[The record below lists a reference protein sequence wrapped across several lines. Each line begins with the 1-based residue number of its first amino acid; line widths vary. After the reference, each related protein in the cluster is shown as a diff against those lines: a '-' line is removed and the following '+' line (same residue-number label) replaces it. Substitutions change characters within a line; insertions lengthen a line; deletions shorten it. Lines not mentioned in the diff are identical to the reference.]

1 MSKTDNNKANRIIR
15 KVSLPDDGERLGE
28 IFAAAKKIMAADGN
42 PNQWKDGYPSL
53 DIVRSDMKKDGGFV
67 VEDDGKIVAYFA
79 FLPSPEPTY
88 AKIYD
93 GKWLDDTKPYHV
105 IHRIASLPDAHGIFK
120 SIMDFCFARE
130 RNIRIDTHRDNR
142 IMQHNI
148 LKHGFKYCCIIHL
161 DNGDERLAYQKLAEK
176 KKISLTAQIG
186 IALVLAVIAGV
197 LLRNQADFVNE
208 YIKPIGTIFLNLLKF
223 IVVPLVLFSIMA
235 GILSMND
242 IKKVGSLG
250 LRTLIYFMV
259 TTLFAVTLGLVIPSL
274 FKGILPVIHISAETA
289 NAIEV
294 PHLTVMDQIVNMFPD
309 NILMPLNSMAMM
321 QVIVI
326 ALFFGIAMVH
336 VGEKGE
342 MARKVTLSFNDVVG
356 KILEYIMALA
366 PIGVFCMLTPVVVD
380 NGPAVLGSYAALLA
394 LAYLCFVIHAGVV
407 YSSAVGF
414 LGGLSPIKF
423 FKGMQPAMLFAF
435 SSDSSVATLP
445 YTMQCTEKLGVSKDI
460 GRFVLSL
467 GATIN
472 MDGVAIYLGVAS
484 VFMAT
489 CCGID
494 LSMSQYMAIAFASTI
509 ASIGTPGIPGGSLA
523 LMAMVFAS
531 AGIPV
536 ECVAVAAGIDRI
548 IDMGRT
554 VMSVT
559 GDASCAIVMQKI
571 LAPSAPDTAGQGK
584 K

>member
-1 MSKTDNNKANRIIR
+1 MRQK
-15 KVSLPDDGERLGE
+15 PHLG
-28 IFAAAKKIMAADGN
+28 I
-42 PNQWKDGYPSL
+42 
-53 DIVRSDMKKDGGFV
+53 
-67 VEDDGKIVAYFA
+67 
-79 FLPSPEPTY
+79 
-88 AKIYD
+88 
-93 GKWLDDTKPYHV
+93 
-105 IHRIASLPDAHGIFK
+105 
-120 SIMDFCFARE
+120 
-130 RNIRIDTHRDNR
+130 
-142 IMQHNI
+142 
-148 LKHGFKYCCIIHL
+148 
-161 DNGDERLAYQKLAEK
+161 

-186 IALVLAVIAGV
+186 IALLLAVIAGI
-197 LLRNQADFVNE
+197 LLRNQADFVNT
-208 YIKPIGTIFLNLLKF
+208 YIKPFGIIFLNLLKF

-242 IKKVGSLG
+242 ISKVGKLG
-250 LRTLIYFMV
+250 LRALLYFMT
-259 TTLFAVTLGLVIPSL
+259 TTLFAVTLGLVVPSL
-274 FKGILPVIHISAETA
+274 LKGFLPLIHINMEASAES
-289 NAIEV
+289 IEV
-294 PHLTVMDQIVNMFPD
+294 SHQSVMDQLVNMFPS
-309 NILMPLNSMAMM
+309 NVIEPVGSMAMM

-380 NGPAVLGSYAALLA
+380 NGPAVLGSYAALLL
-394 LAYLCFVIHAGVV
+394 LAYLCFTIHAGAV
-407 YSSAVGF
+407 YSSAVGL
-414 LGGLSPIKF
+414 LGGLSPLKF

-494 LSMSQYMAIAFASTI
+494 LTLSQYLAIAFASTV

-559 GDASCAIVMQKI
+559 GDASCAIVMQKQI
-571 LAPSAPDTAGQGK
+571 GK
-584 K
+584 KI

>member
-1 MSKTDNNKANRIIR
+1 M
-15 KVSLPDDGERLGE
+15 
-28 IFAAAKKIMAADGN
+28 
-42 PNQWKDGYPSL
+42 
-53 DIVRSDMKKDGGFV
+53 
-67 VEDDGKIVAYFA
+67 
-79 FLPSPEPTY
+79 
-88 AKIYD
+88 
-93 GKWLDDTKPYHV
+93 
-105 IHRIASLPDAHGIFK
+105 
-120 SIMDFCFARE
+120 
-130 RNIRIDTHRDNR
+130 
-142 IMQHNI
+142 
-148 LKHGFKYCCIIHL
+148 
-161 DNGDERLAYQKLAEK
+161 

-186 IALVLAVIAGV
+186 IALVLAVIAGI
-197 LLRNQADFVNE
+197 LLGTHADFVNT
-208 YIKPIGTIFLNLLKF
+208 YIKPIGIIFLNLLKF

-242 IKKVGSLG
+242 ISKVGKLG
-250 LRTLIYFMV
+250 LRALLYFMA
-259 TTLFAVTLGLVIPSL
+259 TTLFAVTLGLVVPTL
-274 FKGILPVIHISAETA
+274 LKGILPTIHISTDATA
-289 NAIEV
+289 ATV
-294 PHLTVMDQIVNMFPD
+294 DTPHLSVMDQIVNMFPS
-309 NILMPLNSMAMM
+309 NILAPVSSMAMM

-342 MARKVTLSFNDVVG
+342 MARKVTLSFNEVVC

-380 NGPAVLGSYAALLA
+380 NGPAVLGSYAALLG
-394 LAYLCFVIHAGVV
+394 LAYLCFVLHAGGV
-407 YSSAVGF
+407 YSSAVKL
-414 LGGLSPIKF
+414 LGGLSPLKF
-423 FKGMQPAMLFAF
+423 FKGMQSAMLFAF

-445 YTMQCTEKLGVSKDI
+445 YTMQCTEKLGVNKDI

-484 VFMAT
+484 VFMAN

-494 LSMSQYMAIAFASTI
+494 LTMGQYMAIAFASTV

-554 VMSVT
+554 VMSIT
-559 GDASCAIVMQKI
+559 GDASCAIVMQRVV
-571 LAPSAPDTAGQGK
+571 GK
-584 K
+584 KL

>member
-1 MSKTDNNKANRIIR
+1 MHLFCCSVFLSYFCKMK
-15 KVSLPDDGERLGE
+15 RL
-28 IFAAAKKIMAADGN
+28 
-42 PNQWKDGYPSL
+42 
-53 DIVRSDMKKDGGFV
+53 
-67 VEDDGKIVAYFA
+67 
-79 FLPSPEPTY
+79 
-88 AKIYD
+88 
-93 GKWLDDTKPYHV
+93 
-105 IHRIASLPDAHGIFK
+105 
-120 SIMDFCFARE
+120 
-130 RNIRIDTHRDNR
+130 
-142 IMQHNI
+142 
-148 LKHGFKYCCIIHL
+148 
-161 DNGDERLAYQKLAEK
+161 
-176 KKISLTAQIG
+176 SLTTQIG
-186 IALVLAVIAGV
+186 IALLLAVLAGV
-197 LLRNQADFVNE
+197 LLHNQADFVNS

-250 LRTLIYFMV
+250 LRTLLYFMV
-259 TTLFAVTLGLVIPSL
+259 TTLFAVTLGLVVPTL
-274 FKGILPVIHISAETA
+274 LKGVLPIINISQDAATA
-289 NAIEV
+289 SVEV
-294 PHLTVMDQIVNMFPD
+294 PRLSVMDQIVEMFPS
-309 NILMPLNSMAMM
+309 NLVEPLVSMKMMP
-321 QVIVI
+321 VIII

-342 MARKVTLSFNDVVG
+342 MARKVTLSLNEVVG
-356 KILEYIMALA
+356 KVLQYIMALA

-380 NGPAVLGSYAALLA
+380 NGPSVLGSYAALLG
-394 LAYLCFVIHAGVV
+394 LAYLCFAIHAGIV
-407 YSSAVGF
+407 YSSAVAL
-414 LGGLSPIKF
+414 LGKMSPLKF
-423 FKGMQPAMLFAF
+423 YKNMQPAMLFAF

-445 YTMQCTEKLGVSKDI
+445 YTMQCTEKMGVGKEI

-484 VFMAT
+484 VFMAN

-494 LSMSQYMAIAFASTI
+494 LTLSQYMAIAFASTV

-559 GDASCAIVMQKI
+559 GDASCAITMQRIVGTK
-571 LAPSAPDTAGQGK
+571 LTVEK
-584 K
+584 

>member
-1 MSKTDNNKANRIIR
+1 
-15 KVSLPDDGERLGE
+15 
-28 IFAAAKKIMAADGN
+28 
-42 PNQWKDGYPSL
+42 
-53 DIVRSDMKKDGGFV
+53 MKK
-67 VEDDGKIVAYFA
+67 
-79 FLPSPEPTY
+79 P
-88 AKIYD
+88 
-93 GKWLDDTKPYHV
+93 
-105 IHRIASLPDAHGIFK
+105 
-120 SIMDFCFARE
+120 
-130 RNIRIDTHRDNR
+130 
-142 IMQHNI
+142 
-148 LKHGFKYCCIIHL
+148 
-161 DNGDERLAYQKLAEK
+161 
-176 KKISLTAQIG
+176 SLTAQIG
-186 IALVLAVIAGV
+186 IALLLAVIAGV
-197 LLRNQADFVNE
+197 LLRNHADFVNT
-208 YIKPIGTIFLNLLKF
+208 YIKPFGIIFLNLLKF

-242 IKKVGSLG
+242 ISKVGKLG
-250 LRTLIYFMV
+250 IRALLYFMV
-259 TTLFAVTLGLVIPSL
+259 TTLFAVTLGLLVPSL
-274 FKGILPVIHISAETA
+274 VKNILPVIRISAEA
-289 NAIEV
+289 SEGAIET
-294 PHLTVMDQIVNMFPD
+294 PHFSVMEQIVNMFPN
-309 NILMPLNSMAMM
+309 NILEPVSSMAMM

-336 VGEKGE
+336 IGEKGE

-394 LAYLCFVIHAGVV
+394 LAYLCFTIHAGVV
-407 YSSAVGF
+407 YATAVGL
-414 LGGLSPIKF
+414 LGRINPLKF
-423 FKGMQPAMLFAF
+423 FKDLQPAMLFAF

-445 YTMQCTEKLGVSKDI
+445 YTMQCAEKMGVSKDI
-460 GRFVLSL
+460 GSFVLSL

-494 LSMSQYMAIAFASTI
+494 LTMSQYLAIAFASTV

-559 GDASCAIVMQKI
+559 GDASCAVVMQRMV
-571 LAPSAPDTAGQGK
+571 GK
-584 K
+584 KL

>member
-1 MSKTDNNKANRIIR
+1 
-15 KVSLPDDGERLGE
+15 
-28 IFAAAKKIMAADGN
+28 
-42 PNQWKDGYPSL
+42 
-53 DIVRSDMKKDGGFV
+53 MKK
-67 VEDDGKIVAYFA
+67 
-79 FLPSPEPTY
+79 L
-88 AKIYD
+88 
-93 GKWLDDTKPYHV
+93 
-105 IHRIASLPDAHGIFK
+105 
-120 SIMDFCFARE
+120 
-130 RNIRIDTHRDNR
+130 
-142 IMQHNI
+142 
-148 LKHGFKYCCIIHL
+148 
-161 DNGDERLAYQKLAEK
+161 
-176 KKISLTAQIG
+176 SLTAQIG
-186 IALVLAVIAGV
+186 IALLLAVVAGI
-197 LLRNQADFVNE
+197 LLRNQAGFVDT
-208 YIKPIGTIFLNLLKF
+208 YIKPFGIIFLNLLKF
-223 IVVPLVLFSIMA
+223 IVAPLVLFSIMA

-242 IKKVGSLG
+242 ISKVGMLG
-250 LRTLIYFMV
+250 FRALLYFMT
-259 TTLFAVTLGLVIPSL
+259 TTLFAVTLGLVVPSL
-274 FKGILPVIHISAETA
+274 LKGFLPVINIDLDAAAEPVETS
-289 NAIEV
+289 NV
-294 PHLTVMDQIVNMFPD
+294 TVMDQLVNMFPE
-309 NILMPLNSMAMM
+309 NIIEPLSSMAMM

-326 ALFFGIAMVH
+326 ALLFGIAMVH

-356 KILEYIMALA
+356 KILDYIMALA

-394 LAYLCFVIHAGVV
+394 LAYLCFVVHAGVV
-407 YSSAVGF
+407 YSSAVAL
-414 LGGLSPIKF
+414 LGRMSPLKF
-423 FKGMQPAMLFAF
+423 FKGLQPAMLFAF

-445 YTMQCTEKLGVSKDI
+445 YTMQCTEKMGVSKDI
-460 GRFVLSL
+460 GSFVLSL

-494 LSMSQYMAIAFASTI
+494 LTMSQYLAIAFASTV

-559 GDASCAIVMQKI
+559 GDASCAVVMQRMV
-571 LAPSAPDTAGQGK
+571 GK
-584 K
+584 KL

>member
-1 MSKTDNNKANRIIR
+1 
-15 KVSLPDDGERLGE
+15 
-28 IFAAAKKIMAADGN
+28 
-42 PNQWKDGYPSL
+42 
-53 DIVRSDMKKDGGFV
+53 MKK
-67 VEDDGKIVAYFA
+67 
-79 FLPSPEPTY
+79 L
-88 AKIYD
+88 
-93 GKWLDDTKPYHV
+93 
-105 IHRIASLPDAHGIFK
+105 
-120 SIMDFCFARE
+120 
-130 RNIRIDTHRDNR
+130 
-142 IMQHNI
+142 
-148 LKHGFKYCCIIHL
+148 
-161 DNGDERLAYQKLAEK
+161 
-176 KKISLTAQIG
+176 SLTAQIG
-186 IALVLAVIAGV
+186 IALVLAVIAGI
-197 LLRNQADFVNE
+197 LLGNHADFVNS
-208 YIKPIGTIFLNLLKF
+208 YIKPFGVIFLNLLKF

-242 IKKVGSLG
+242 ISKVGKLG
-250 LRTLIYFMV
+250 LRALLYFMA
-259 TTLFAVTLGLVIPSL
+259 TTLFAVTLGLLVPSL
-274 FKGILPVIHISAETA
+274 LKGILPTIHISTDATA
-289 NAIEV
+289 AAIDT
-294 PHLTVMDQIVNMFPD
+294 PHLSVMDQIVNMFPN
-309 NILMPLNSMAMM
+309 NILEPVSSMAMM

-342 MARKVTLSFNDVVG
+342 MARKVTLSFNEVVC

-380 NGPAVLGSYAALLA
+380 NGPAVLGSYAALLG
-394 LAYLCFVIHAGVV
+394 LAYLCFVLHAGVV
-407 YSSAVGF
+407 YSSAVKF
-414 LGGLSPIKF
+414 LGGLSPLKF
-423 FKGMQPAMLFAF
+423 FKGMQSAMLFAF

-445 YTMQCTEKLGVSKDI
+445 YTMQCTEKLGVNKDI

-484 VFMAT
+484 VFMAN

-494 LSMSQYMAIAFASTI
+494 LTMGQYMAIAFASTV

-559 GDASCAIVMQKI
+559 GDASCAIVMQKKV
-571 LAPSAPDTAGQGK
+571 GQK
-584 K
+584 L

>member
-1 MSKTDNNKANRIIR
+1 
-15 KVSLPDDGERLGE
+15 
-28 IFAAAKKIMAADGN
+28 
-42 PNQWKDGYPSL
+42 
-53 DIVRSDMKKDGGFV
+53 MKK
-67 VEDDGKIVAYFA
+67 
-79 FLPSPEPTY
+79 L
-88 AKIYD
+88 
-93 GKWLDDTKPYHV
+93 
-105 IHRIASLPDAHGIFK
+105 
-120 SIMDFCFARE
+120 
-130 RNIRIDTHRDNR
+130 
-142 IMQHNI
+142 
-148 LKHGFKYCCIIHL
+148 
-161 DNGDERLAYQKLAEK
+161 
-176 KKISLTAQIG
+176 SLTAQIG
-186 IALVLAVIAGV
+186 IALLLAVVAGI
-197 LLRNQADFVNE
+197 LFRNQSDFVDT
-208 YIKPIGTIFLNLLKF
+208 YIQPFGIIFLNLLKF
-223 IVVPLVLFSIMA
+223 IVAPLVLFSIMA

-242 IKKVGSLG
+242 ISKVGKLG
-250 LRTLIYFMV
+250 FRALLYFMT
-259 TTLFAVTLGLVIPSL
+259 TTLFAVTLGLVLPSL
-274 FKGILPVIHISAETA
+274 LKGFLPVINIDLDTAAEPVETS
-289 NAIEV
+289 NV
-294 PHLTVMDQIVNMFPD
+294 TVMDQLVNMFPE
-309 NILMPLNSMAMM
+309 NIIEPLSSMAMM

-326 ALFFGIAMVH
+326 ALLFGIAMVH

-356 KILEYIMALA
+356 KILDYIMALA

-380 NGPAVLGSYAALLA
+380 NGPVVLGSYAALLA

-407 YSSAVGF
+407 YSSAVAL
-414 LGGLSPIKF
+414 LGRMSPLKF

-445 YTMQCTEKLGVSKDI
+445 YTMQCTEKMGVSKDI
-460 GRFVLSL
+460 GSFVLSL

-494 LSMSQYMAIAFASTI
+494 LTMSQYLAIAFASTV

-536 ECVAVAAGIDRI
+536 ECVAVAAGIDRL

-559 GDASCAIVMQKI
+559 GDASCAVVMQKMV
-571 LAPSAPDTAGQGK
+571 GK
-584 K
+584 KL

>member
-1 MSKTDNNKANRIIR
+1 
-15 KVSLPDDGERLGE
+15 
-28 IFAAAKKIMAADGN
+28 
-42 PNQWKDGYPSL
+42 
-53 DIVRSDMKKDGGFV
+53 MKK
-67 VEDDGKIVAYFA
+67 
-79 FLPSPEPTY
+79 P
-88 AKIYD
+88 
-93 GKWLDDTKPYHV
+93 
-105 IHRIASLPDAHGIFK
+105 
-120 SIMDFCFARE
+120 
-130 RNIRIDTHRDNR
+130 
-142 IMQHNI
+142 
-148 LKHGFKYCCIIHL
+148 
-161 DNGDERLAYQKLAEK
+161 
-176 KKISLTAQIG
+176 SLTAQIG
-186 IALVLAVIAGV
+186 IALLLAVVAGV
-197 LLRNQADFVNE
+197 LLRNQADIVNA

-242 IKKVGSLG
+242 IKKVGQLG

-259 TTLFAVTLGLVIPSL
+259 TTLFAVTLGLVVPSL
-274 FKGILPVIHISAETA
+274 LKGILPTIHIDLDSAA
-289 NAIEV
+289 DSVEV
-294 PHLTVMDQIVNMFPD
+294 PHLSMMDQLVNMFPS
-309 NILMPLNSMAMM
+309 NIIEPVSSMTMM
-321 QVIVI
+321 QIIVI
-326 ALFFGIAMVH
+326 ALLFGIAMVH

-356 KILEYIMALA
+356 KILGYIMALA
-366 PIGVFCMLTPVVVD
+366 PIGVFCMLTPVVVT
-380 NGPAVLGSYAALLA
+380 NGPAVLGSYAALIA
-394 LAYLCFVIHAGVV
+394 LAFLCFFVHAGVV
-407 YSSAVGF
+407 YSSAVWL
-414 LGGLSPIKF
+414 LGGMSPLKF

-445 YTMQCTEKLGVSKDI
+445 YSMQCTEKLGVSKDI

-467 GATIN
+467 GATVN
-472 MDGVAIYLGVAS
+472 MDGVAIYLGVVS

-494 LSMSQYMAIAFASTI
+494 LTMSQYLAIAFASTI

-559 GDASCAIVMQKI
+559 GDASCAIVMQK
-571 LAPSAPDTAGQGK
+571 AVGK
-584 K
+584 KR

>member
-1 MSKTDNNKANRIIR
+1 
-15 KVSLPDDGERLGE
+15 
-28 IFAAAKKIMAADGN
+28 
-42 PNQWKDGYPSL
+42 
-53 DIVRSDMKKDGGFV
+53 MKK
-67 VEDDGKIVAYFA
+67 
-79 FLPSPEPTY
+79 L
-88 AKIYD
+88 
-93 GKWLDDTKPYHV
+93 
-105 IHRIASLPDAHGIFK
+105 
-120 SIMDFCFARE
+120 
-130 RNIRIDTHRDNR
+130 
-142 IMQHNI
+142 
-148 LKHGFKYCCIIHL
+148 
-161 DNGDERLAYQKLAEK
+161 
-176 KKISLTAQIG
+176 SLTTQIG
-186 IALVLAVIAGV
+186 IALLLAVVAGI
-197 LLRNQADFVNE
+197 LLRNQADFVNT
-208 YIKPIGTIFLNLLKF
+208 YIKPIGIIFLNLLKF

-242 IKKVGSLG
+242 ISKVGKLG
-250 LRTLIYFMV
+250 LRALLYFMV
-259 TTLFAVTLGLVIPSL
+259 TTLFAVTLGLVVPSL
-274 FKGILPVIHISAETA
+274 LKGILPVIHINTEAAAE
-289 NAIEV
+289 AIET
-294 PHLTVMDQIVNMFPD
+294 PHLSVMDQIVNMFPN
-309 NILMPLNSMAMM
+309 NILEPVSSMAMM
-321 QVIVI
+321 QIIVI

-394 LAYLCFVIHAGVV
+394 LAYFCFIVHAGVV
-407 YSSAVGF
+407 YASAVGI
-414 LGGLSPIKF
+414 LGRINPLKF

-494 LSMSQYMAIAFASTI
+494 LTMSQYMAIAFASTV

-559 GDASCAIVMQKI
+559 GDASCAVVMQR
-571 LAPSAPDTAGQGK
+571 LVGK
-584 K
+584 KM

>member
-1 MSKTDNNKANRIIR
+1 
-15 KVSLPDDGERLGE
+15 
-28 IFAAAKKIMAADGN
+28 
-42 PNQWKDGYPSL
+42 
-53 DIVRSDMKKDGGFV
+53 MKM
-67 VEDDGKIVAYFA
+67 
-79 FLPSPEPTY
+79 L
-88 AKIYD
+88 
-93 GKWLDDTKPYHV
+93 
-105 IHRIASLPDAHGIFK
+105 
-120 SIMDFCFARE
+120 
-130 RNIRIDTHRDNR
+130 
-142 IMQHNI
+142 
-148 LKHGFKYCCIIHL
+148 
-161 DNGDERLAYQKLAEK
+161 
-176 KKISLTAQIG
+176 SLTTQIG
-186 IALVLAVIAGV
+186 IALLLAVLAGV
-197 LLRNQADFVNE
+197 LLRNQADFVNT
-208 YIKPIGTIFLNLLKF
+208 YIKPIGIIFLNLLKF

-242 IKKVGSLG
+242 ISKVGKLG
-250 LRTLIYFMV
+250 LRALLYFMT
-259 TTLFAVTLGLVIPSL
+259 TTLFAVTLGLVVPSL
-274 FKGILPVIHISAETA
+274 LRGILPTIRISTEAA
-289 NAIEV
+289 VEV
-294 PHLTVMDQIVNMFPD
+294 VEAPHLSVMDQLVEMFPN
-309 NILMPLNSMAMM
+309 NILEPVSSMAMM
-321 QVIVI
+321 QIIVI

-366 PIGVFCMLTPVVVD
+366 PIGVFCMLTPVVVE

-394 LAYLCFVIHAGVV
+394 LAYFCFAVHAGVV
-407 YSSAVGF
+407 YASAVGL
-414 LGGLSPIKF
+414 LGGLSPLKF

-445 YTMQCTEKLGVSKDI
+445 YTMQCTEKLGVNKDI

-472 MDGVAIYLGVAS
+472 MDGVAIYLCVAS
-484 VFMAT
+484 VFMAAS
-489 CCGID
+489 CGID
-494 LSMSQYMAIAFASTI
+494 LTMSQYLAIAFASTV

-559 GDASCAIVMQKI
+559 GDASCAVVMQRI
-571 LAPSAPDTAGQGK
+571 VGK
-584 K
+584 KL

>member
-1 MSKTDNNKANRIIR
+1 
-15 KVSLPDDGERLGE
+15 
-28 IFAAAKKIMAADGN
+28 
-42 PNQWKDGYPSL
+42 
-53 DIVRSDMKKDGGFV
+53 MKK
-67 VEDDGKIVAYFA
+67 
-79 FLPSPEPTY
+79 P
-88 AKIYD
+88 
-93 GKWLDDTKPYHV
+93 
-105 IHRIASLPDAHGIFK
+105 
-120 SIMDFCFARE
+120 
-130 RNIRIDTHRDNR
+130 
-142 IMQHNI
+142 
-148 LKHGFKYCCIIHL
+148 
-161 DNGDERLAYQKLAEK
+161 
-176 KKISLTAQIG
+176 SLTAQIG

-197 LLRNQADFVNE
+197 LLRNQADFVNQ
-208 YIKPIGTIFLNLLKF
+208 YIKPIGIIFLNLLKF

-242 IKKVGSLG
+242 IKKVGKLG
-250 LRTLIYFMV
+250 LRALIYFMA
-259 TTLFAVTLGLVIPSL
+259 TTLFAVTLGLVVPSL
-274 FKGILPVIHISAETA
+274 LKGVLPVIHISTDATA
-289 NAIEV
+289 AAIET
-294 PHLTVMDQIVNMFPD
+294 PHLTVMDQLVNMFPN
-309 NILMPLNSMAMM
+309 NILSPLSSMAMM

-394 LAYLCFVIHAGVV
+394 LAYLCFFIHAGVV
-407 YSSAVGF
+407 YSSTVGL
-414 LGGLSPIKF
+414 LGRLSPLKF

-445 YTMQCTEKLGVSKDI
+445 YTMQCTEKLGVNKDI

-484 VFMAT
+484 VFMAN

-494 LSMSQYMAIAFASTI
+494 LTMSQYLAIAFASTV

-559 GDASCAIVMQKI
+559 GDASCAVVMQRF
-571 LAPSAPDTAGQGK
+571 LGK
-584 K
+584 NL